1 MFDGQSASEALK
13 RIDEWERSLARRAE
27 QAQELARR
35 TAGLTATVRSRDG
48 LVEVTVGA
56 EGRVERLHGGR
67 FRVHAPLI
75 ALSKAAETTARS
87 VLETLREAE
96 ASLVKQFEE
105 ATAETVGVETE
116 TGRMLLAGLRKRLG
130 QPDE

>member
-1 MFDGQSASEALK
+1 MFDGLSASEALE

-35 TAGLTATVRSRDG
+35 TAGLTATARSHDG
-48 LVEVTVGA
+48 LVEVTVGS
-56 EGRVERLHGGR
+56 EGRVERLHLDER
-67 FRVHAPLI
+67 IRQQSADV
-75 ALSKAAETTARS
+75 TART
-87 VLETLREAE
+87 VLRILRAAN
-96 ASLVKQFEE
+96 ASLVTQFEE

-116 TGRMLLAGLRKRLG
+116 TGRMLLAGLRERLG